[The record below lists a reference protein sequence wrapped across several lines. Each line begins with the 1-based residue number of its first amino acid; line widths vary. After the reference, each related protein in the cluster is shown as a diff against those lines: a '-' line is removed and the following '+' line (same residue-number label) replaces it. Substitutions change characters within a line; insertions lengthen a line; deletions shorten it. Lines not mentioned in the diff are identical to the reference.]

1 MTKSR
6 SVAFTLCI
14 SFVLCMLSACGSQ
27 KASPSESAG
36 MESSV
41 TSSATETSTAPT
53 EPEQHYTFFA
63 PDEMTDKELDNLVVE
78 QGNRHNLNAFAYD
91 TSWIYGPWHGENYT
105 GEIVKVRYDNTD
117 WTVIDEDTN
126 RYLAS
131 CQAIKSGYLYYSRVV
146 ADGKAELI
154 KVRASGEEAKVI
166 IPEHNGSIQIV
177 GNLIYYTTKE
187 TQEIDGKKV
196 TQDSSHLYRC
206 DLNGENVEAV
216 LEKPVYYFT
225 VFGEKILYQDDK
237 DNATLHIYNM
247 TSDENVRINDVR
259 SFWPIF
265 DGEYIYYLTDNANPD
280 SYQHKL
286 WRMTSNGIINE
297 EVPIGCTLN
306 GYLLRGDYIY
316 YINKDDNSRIYRC
329 LKNGSN
335 VELVTQDDMIG
346 EMQFINNSI
355 AYTRYDE
362 DGHTILGIYLCD
374 PDGSDKVEFA
384 HSDGYWHLG

>member
-1 MTKSR
+1 
-6 SVAFTLCI
+6 
-14 SFVLCMLSACGSQ
+14 
-27 KASPSESAG
+27 
-36 MESSV
+36 
-41 TSSATETSTAPT
+41 
-53 EPEQHYTFFA
+53 
-63 PDEMTDKELDNLVVE
+63 
-78 QGNRHNLNAFAYD
+78 
-91 TSWIYGPWHGENYT
+91 
-105 GEIVKVRYDNTD
+105 
-117 WTVIDEDTN
+117 
-126 RYLAS
+126 
-131 CQAIKSGYLYYSRVV
+131 
-146 ADGKAELI
+146 
-154 KVRASGEEAKVI
+154 
-166 IPEHNGSIQIV
+166 
-177 GNLIYYTTKE
+177 
-187 TQEIDGKKV
+187 
-196 TQDSSHLYRC
+196 
-206 DLNGENVEAV
+206 
-216 LEKPVYYFT
+216 
-225 VFGEKILYQDDK
+225 
-237 DNATLHIYNM
+237 M